1 MKIIRKIFLRIYTI
15 YGVLVFFLFV
25 AAAFPYAVFLS
36 VFLPAQANNRF
47 LWFCKAGS
55 IFWLKACGMTWS
67 IQNGAYYDDTRNY
80 VVISNHCS
88 TLDMFTAA
96 VAVKRNL
103 KCLAKKE
110 LKKVPFVGTLFGMVS
125 IFVDRSSPESRAK
138 SKTLCEELLAAG
150 NSILLFPEGQRNRT
164 DQPLK
169 PFYNGA
175 FQMAIASQ
183 KPLLVYCVVGVRS
196 LLSMQKFELHRGHID
211 FIFLPPYDT
220 RGLTET
226 DAEML
231 KNRVYRDMENC
242 IRAHDILFNKS

>member
-1 MKIIRKIFLRIYTI
+1 MKIIRKIFLRLYTI

-36 VFLPAQANNRF
+36 VFLPSQANNRF

-55 IFWLKACGMTWS
+55 IFWLKACGITWR
-67 IQNGAYYDDTRNY
+67 IHNGEYYSDNQNY
-80 VVISNHCS
+80 VLISNHCS

-110 LKKVPFVGTLFGMVS
+110 LKNVPMVGKLFSMVS
-125 IFVDRSSPESRAK
+125 IFVDRTSPESRAR
-138 SKTLCEELLAAG
+138 SKKLCEEFLAAG

-169 PFYNGA
+169 SFYSGA
-175 FQMAIASQ
+175 FQMAIAAQ

-231 KNRVYRDMENC
+231 KNRVYGDMENC
-242 IRAHDILFNKS
+242 IRAHDSLFNKS